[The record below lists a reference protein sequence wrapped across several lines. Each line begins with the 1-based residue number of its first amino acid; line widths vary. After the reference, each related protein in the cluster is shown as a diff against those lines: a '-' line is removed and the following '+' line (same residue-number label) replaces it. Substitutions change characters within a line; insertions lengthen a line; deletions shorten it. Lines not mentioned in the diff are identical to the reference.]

1 MNPLRSCSGAVFLL
15 VLNCSAAHPQAD
27 IERGRGVALGA
38 ATVVSPRAAC
48 HTCHGLHGVGDSSG
62 AFPRLTGQA
71 SWYLYKQLKDYASGA
86 RQNDVMSP
94 IARALTD
101 RQMQDVAA
109 FYASQ
114 SAPPPAQ
121 SRQTPDPIL
130 LQKGGAI
137 SAMGLQDKGVAACVN
152 CHGPA
157 GKGLPPSFPY
167 LAGQYGPYIELQFR
181 LWKEGKRNN
190 SPLQVMEHIAKAL
203 SDEEIRALAVYFASL
218 RPPDAPEQLSSQ
230 K

>member
-1 MNPLRSCSGAVFLL
+1 MNPLRSCLGAVFLAFFS
-15 VLNCSAAHPQAD
+15 CSAAHPQAD
-27 IERGRGVALGA
+27 VERGRGVALGA
-38 ATVVSPRAAC
+38 ATVVSPRSAC
-48 HTCHGLHGVGDSSG
+48 HTCHGLQGDGDSSG

-114 SAPPPAQ
+114 SATPLPASGQ
-121 SRQTPDPIL
+121 HPDPML

-137 SAMGLQDKGVAACVN
+137 SATGLQDKGVAACVN

-167 LAGQYGPYIELQFR
+167 LAGQYRPYIELQFR
-181 LWKEGKRNN
+181 FWKEGKRSN
-190 SPLQVMEHIAKAL
+190 SPLQVMEHIAKSL

-218 RPPDAPEQLSSQ
+218 RPPAGPEQQPPSR
-230 K
+230 